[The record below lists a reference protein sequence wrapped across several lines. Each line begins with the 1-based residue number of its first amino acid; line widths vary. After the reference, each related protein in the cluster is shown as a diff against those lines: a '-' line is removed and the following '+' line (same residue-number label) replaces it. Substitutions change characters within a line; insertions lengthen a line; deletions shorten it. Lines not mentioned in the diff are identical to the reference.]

1 MAGNYITGALVQG
14 GSLIISLD
22 DGSLID
28 CGLVQG
34 PVGLKGAPGAPGPS
48 GRDGERG
55 NGFFHGNGSPRP
67 EIGETNDFYY
77 RTDDPAVYG
86 PKTGAGWGSPVYLKP
101 KGIET
106 STGQRIDKKTAGSGS
121 GSRFMMGGGPMMGGP
136 ANPQT
141 AGLDQ
146 IIGDNL
152 PLAANTLTTI
162 VNDNKGYVFH
172 VLIHGLAA
180 DGSEYSEVI
189 CTRDEQGNTA
199 HVVAWE
205 TELGTTPPNL
215 TFATSINGN
224 QLELAVS
231 SDIALTKIR
240 GKIIWV

>member
-1 MAGNYITGALVQG
+1 MAGNYITGAAIIGGELVL
-14 GSLIISLD
+14 SLSTGEILN
-22 DGSLID
+22 
-28 CGLVQG
+28 CGLVSG
-34 PVGLKGAPGAPGPS
+34 PPGDRGIIGPMGPS
-48 GRDGERG
+48 GRDGADGLSMRTG
-55 NGFFHGNGSPRP
+55 TGFPDST
-67 EIGETNDFYY
+67 IGVDGEVFYS
-77 RTDDPAVYG
+77 TTLIAVFVKSG
-86 PKTGAGWGSPVYLKP
+86 GTWGAPVYLKP

-136 ANPQT
+136 ASPQT

-240 GKIIWV
+240 GKICWI